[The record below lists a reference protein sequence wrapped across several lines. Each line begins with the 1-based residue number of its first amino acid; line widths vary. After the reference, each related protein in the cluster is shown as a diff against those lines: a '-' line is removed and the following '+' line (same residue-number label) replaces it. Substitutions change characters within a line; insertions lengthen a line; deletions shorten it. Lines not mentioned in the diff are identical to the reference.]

1 MSCGEYFAG
10 VRPSERGGGLVV
22 KLHEGEHLVGEVVLA
37 CERPVLEEATGEDGE
52 EDLHLV
58 EPACVPGGEDEAP
71 ARVLGE
77 PVCYLLGRPGREVV
91 ADRDHLLPFGD
102 LALQLVEEADE
113 IEAGVPA
120 RGHGADGAGVHAQA
134 GEEIS
139 SAVSSVLMLAP
150 RRLSRPRLGV
160 RSGGGLGLDPR
171 LLVGREG
178 GRPPRRGGGGAVGGR
193 GGGGAGGRAGR
204 GRAGGPPLPPA
215 LVARSP
221 LPRRRERAAHR
232 PSD

>member
-102 LALQLVEEADE
+102 LACRFFGTHAR
-113 IEAGVPA
+113 AAPA
-120 RGHGADGAGVHAQA
+120 FAA
-134 GEEIS
+134 
-139 SAVSSVLMLAP
+139 AP
-150 RRLSRPRLGV
+150 RRPL
-160 RSGGGLGLDPR
+160 
-171 LLVGREG
+171 
-178 GRPPRRGGGGAVGGR
+178 GR
-193 GGGGAGGRAGR
+193 GPWPGSPSSRRARGRSPPRAGR
-204 GRAGGPPLPPA
+204 GRGHRPRPPGRRSRGR
-215 LVARSP
+215 ARSSP
-221 LPRRRERAAHR
+221 TARTGAA
-232 PSD
+232 

>member
-160 RSGGGLGLDPR
+160 RSGGGPGRGPRPLDERGGHGPPP
-171 LLVGREG
+171 
-178 GRPPRRGGGGAVGGR
+178 GRPAPPAGGGGRGQASATSLARTAGPCTSGR
-193 GGGGAGGRAGR
+193 PGLGASES
-204 GRAGGPPLPPA
+204 PPM
-215 LVARSP
+215 
-221 LPRRRERAAHR
+221 
-232 PSD
+232 PS